1 MHEKYTNEYNA
12 QSLDDGF
19 IYIAPEKK
27 TGLDSLYDLYYHRVE
42 AERAADNAAVASEKG
57 ESNMSIATDEEVIIE
72 EKKSKKRR
80 NLEDAREESS
90 QLEEML
96 EKKRLEKQKKVKRK
110 YL

>member
-72 EKKSKKRR
+72 KKSKKRR